1 LLPLTN
7 PAQLY
12 GIETNI
18 YAHELASVVVWIGY
32 IQWQYDNGFIIGSH
46 PILRPLQ
53 NIRHMDSVLGYS
65 NLGVPIE
72 PEWPDAEFIIGN
84 PPFLG
89 GKRQR
94 TELGDK
100 YVDDLFRVY
109 EGRVPHEADFVC
121 YWFAKACQQVV
132 AHRAKRVG
140 LLATQG
146 IRAGASRKVLD
157 RIKGTGNI
165 FMAWSDRPWILDGAA
180 VRVSMVGFDDGTQPD
195 KTLDGERVPNINSD
209 LSTQLDFTTAQP
221 LGENHGIAFQG
232 PVKVGAFELQD
243 AVAQAMFKAG
253 NPHGR
258 SNTEIIKPW
267 MNASDLTKRPRHMWI
282 IDFGELS
289 QEEAAL
295 FEMPFEYVDMHVR
308 PGREKNNDDQRRT
321 FWWRLGRSGADFKN
335 AKQGKPRVIVTP
347 RVAKY
352 RFFVWADA
360 ELVPD
365 SRLFAFAR
373 DDDYFFGVLH
383 SRVHE
388 VWTLHTCSWH
398 GVGNDPTY
406 NTSTC
411 FDTFPFPWVP
421 GHEPIHD
428 TRIES
433 IADAARELVNKR
445 DLWLNPV
452 GASPEELKER
462 TVTNLYNHNPTWL
475 RDAQRKLDEAVL
487 AAYGWPKE
495 MSDEQL
501 LSKLLQ
507 LNMEHIRVSP

>member
-1 LLPLTN
+1 
-7 PAQLY
+7 
-12 GIETNI
+12 
-18 YAHELASVVVWIGY
+18 
-32 IQWQYDNGFIIGSH
+32 
-46 PILRPLQ
+46 
-53 NIRHMDSVLGYS
+53 
-65 NLGVPIE
+65 
-72 PEWPDAEFIIGN
+72 
-84 PPFLG
+84 
-89 GKRQR
+89 
-94 TELGDK
+94 
-100 YVDDLFRVY
+100 
-109 EGRVPHEADFVC
+109 
-121 YWFAKACQQVV
+121 
-132 AHRAKRVG
+132 
-140 LLATQG
+140 
-146 IRAGASRKVLD
+146 
-157 RIKGTGNI
+157 
-165 FMAWSDRPWILDGAA
+165 MAWSDRPWILDGAA

-360 ELVPD
+360 ELC
-365 SRLFAFAR
+365 RTA
-373 DDDYFFGVLH
+373 DYSHLLEMMIISLASCTPVFMKCGPCTRVLGTELATT
-383 SRVHE
+383 R
-388 VWTLHTCSWH
+388 
-398 GVGNDPTY
+398 PTIPAVL
-406 NTSTC
+406 
-411 FDTFPFPWVP
+411 DTFPFPWVA
-421 GHEPIHD
+421 GTNRYT

-433 IADAARELVNKR
+433 IADAARDLVNNVTAR
-445 DLWLNPV
+445 GPRGCFPRGVQGTNCHQPLQSQSHMAERCAAEVRRGCAGCLWLAEGNV
-452 GASPEELKER
+452 R
-462 TVTNLYNHNPTWL
+462 
-475 RDAQRKLDEAVL
+475 
-487 AAYGWPKE
+487 
-495 MSDEQL
+495 
-501 LSKLLQ
+501 
-507 LNMEHIRVSP
+507 